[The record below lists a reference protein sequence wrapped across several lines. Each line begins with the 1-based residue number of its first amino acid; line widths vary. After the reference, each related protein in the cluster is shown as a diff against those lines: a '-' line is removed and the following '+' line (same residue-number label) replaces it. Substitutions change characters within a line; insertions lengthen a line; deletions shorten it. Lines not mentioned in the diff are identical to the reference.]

1 MQQKITLLLGALL
14 LNAITLLGN
23 GVGIIDSENP
33 TVLKLITSEI
43 SVDVENQVAIITSRQ
58 TFKNNFGSDSKFK
71 YAFPLPEGASAT
83 ELRWFKNG
91 IWETAVISVEPQDTT
106 LPGGGSSGLIAYN
119 LQEYLGNTPLYF
131 NFEDELLADSLI
143 TIELK
148 YVQLLSYDFGKVSF
162 VFPNN
167 YQLIQSTPIDT
178 QGFQFNL
185 TSSRTIV
192 DIELL
197 NHNSQITTNDGANA
211 NIHMQIYELAA
222 DKDYEVL
229 YSLSTEE
236 FGLFGFST
244 KLPDSLVF
252 DKEDGTGF
260 FTFVAEPNPENGTD
274 VIDKVFTLIIDKSG
288 SMSGNKI
295 VQARSAAGF
304 IVNNL
309 NEGDKFNIVDF
320 ESNIFSFRNTHV
332 ANTTENRTAA
342 LSYISSLSAGGGT
355 NISGALTTSIS
366 QFVTAN
372 DSTANIIV
380 FFTDGEA
387 TSGITGTNAILDFV
401 QEETAKNETD
411 ITIFTFGIG
420 TGANRQLLT
429 LLANNNNGISE
440 FLDNDEV
447 EEVIT
452 QFYLKIKSPVL
463 INTEISFSSA
473 NIKEIYP
480 IPLASLYKGQQMI
493 VSGRYSETSETIIT
507 LKGSAF
513 GKPVEYSYNLDLSDS
528 SIAKYQFLPKIW
540 AKQKI
545 EYLMIQYYSLNVGST
560 EADILKEQ
568 ILTLSLAYGIITE
581 FTSFSEDLTSA
592 EEEQLIKDED
602 LIVGDFRILGNYP
615 NPFNPSTK
623 ISFSVGLDFHDVVTI
638 KIYNSIG
645 QLVRVL
651 TINVNGMG
659 VYEVTW
665 NGLTQN
671 GSSASSDIYIYTVDF
686 GNRILAGKMLLL
698 K

>member
-1 MQQKITLLLGALL
+1 MLRKITLLFGVLL
-14 LNAITLLGN
+14 LNAFPLLGN

-33 TVLKLITSEI
+33 TVLELIS
-43 SVDVENQVAIITSRQ
+43 SDVAVDVENQVAIISSKQ

-91 IWETAVISVEPQDTT
+91 IWETAIISVEPQDTT
-106 LPGGGSSGLIAYN
+106 LPGGGSGGTIANN
-119 LQEYLGNTPLYF
+119 LKEYLGLTPLYF
-131 NFEDELLADSLI
+131 NFEDELLKDSLI

-162 VFPNN
+162 EYSNN
-167 YQLIQSTPIDT
+167 YQLIQSTPIDM

-192 DIELL
+192 DVNLL
-197 NHNSQITTNDGANA
+197 NHDDQIILNDGTNA
-211 NIHMQIYELAA
+211 NIHMQIYESAA

-244 KLPDSLVF
+244 MLADSLVF
-252 DKEDGTGF
+252 DKEEGTGF

-288 SMSGNKI
+288 SMGGNKI
-295 VQARSAAGF
+295 EQARSAAEF

-309 NEGDKFNIVDF
+309 NEGDRFNIVDF
-320 ESNIFSFRNTHV
+320 ESSVFSFRNTHV
-332 ANTTENRTAA
+332 ANTPENRTAA
-342 LSYISSLSAGGGT
+342 LNYISTLSAGGGT

-366 QFVTAN
+366 QFSSAN

-387 TSGITGTNAILDFV
+387 TSGTTGTSAILDLV
-401 QEETAKNETD
+401 QTEIANNETD

-440 FLDNDEV
+440 FLENDEV

-463 INTEISFSSA
+463 INTEISFSSD
-473 NIKEIYP
+473 NIKEIFP
-480 IPLASLYKGQQMI
+480 IPLPSLYKGQQMI
-493 VSGRYSETSETIIT
+493 VSGRYSEASETVIT

-513 GKPVEYSYNLDLSDS
+513 GKHVEYNYALNLSDK

-545 EYLMIQYYSLNVGST
+545 EYLMVQYFSLSEGST

-581 FTSFSEDLTSA
+581 FTSFSEGVTGM
-592 EEEQLIKDED
+592 EEEQLQKDNI
-602 LIVGDFRILGNYP
+602 IVDDFRILGNYP

-623 ISFSVGLDFHDVVTI
+623 ISFSVGLEFHDVVTI

-665 NGLTQN
+665 NGLMQN
-671 GSSASSDIYIYTVDF
+671 GDSASSDVYIYTIDF